1 MNWPEKMESTMSDQS
16 RERIVER
23 LKAGSQQVSA
33 PVVKP
38 DPIPPKIY
46 DRTEK
51 IEKLKTLMEA
61 MRTEVHIADTDNWV
75 QQLEDILK
83 ARDLKSLVYPPQTD
97 LGATLESHWGNDRAD
112 LPELVPYKT
121 EIEEFKER
129 LFTIDAGITT
139 TAGAI
144 ADPGALI
151 MWPSETEP
159 RLMSLVPSIHIAI
172 LEADKIYS
180 SFIEAMQTEKWSTK
194 MPTNVVLI
202 SGPSK
207 TADIEMTLAFGVHGP
222 RELIVLILE

>member
-1 MNWPEKMESTMSDQS
+1 MSDQS
-16 RERIVER
+16 RERIFER
-23 LKAGSQQVSA
+23 LEAGSQQASA
-33 PVVKP
+33 PVAKP

-46 DRTEK
+46 DRTER

-61 MRTEVHIADTDNWV
+61 MRTEVHITDADNWV

-83 ARDLKSLVYPPQTD
+83 ARELKSLVYPPQTD
-97 LGATLESHWGNDRAD
+97 LGATLESHWGNDRED
-112 LPELVPYKT
+112 LPQLVPYET
-121 EIEEFKER
+121 GIEDFKER
-129 LFTIDAGITT
+129 LFTIDAGITA

-222 RELIVLILE
+222 RELIVLIVEAARR